1 MGNRGSRFL
10 EISQA
15 ALNEMR
21 ERRGGEVESGR
32 QSHAET
38 WKMDTKAAII
48 SHSNVK
54 QEKEKHDKKRVQRMS
69 TKKDTFWV
77 FKVLWNLTVELLFT
91 PQDVR
96 LPSPFGKT

>member
-21 ERRGGEVESGR
+21 EGRGGEVESGR

-54 QEKEKHDKKRVQRMS
+54 QEKQKHDKKRVQRIKINVYKERHILGFQS
-69 TKKDTFWV
+69 TLESDSRIT
-77 FKVLWNLTVELLFT
+77 LYPTRC
-91 PQDVR
+91 QAA
-96 LPSPFGKT
+96 